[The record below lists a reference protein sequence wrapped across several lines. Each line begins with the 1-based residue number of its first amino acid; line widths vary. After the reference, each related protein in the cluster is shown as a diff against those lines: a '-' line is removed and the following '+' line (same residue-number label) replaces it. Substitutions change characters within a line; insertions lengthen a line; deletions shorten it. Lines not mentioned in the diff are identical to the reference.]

1 MDVEQD
7 HASASPKPD
16 MDADGQKEHPQ
27 PCMDESLPSNMPYA
41 EGKSTTILLVLIG
54 NDIQLSHSDREN
66 SNGAPD
72 MMHVEENK
80 IVIDSVDRA
89 SGDIWLWRL
98 PKRIHILW
106 ITRMYWKPEF

>member
-1 MDVEQD
+1 MQRER
-7 HASASPKPD
+7 A
-16 MDADGQKEHPQ
+16 PQ
-27 PCMDESLPSNMPYA
+27 FY
-41 EGKSTTILLVLIG
+41 KVQVLKG

-89 SGDIWLWRL
+89 SG
-98 PKRIHILW
+98 
-106 ITRMYWKPEF
+106 ES